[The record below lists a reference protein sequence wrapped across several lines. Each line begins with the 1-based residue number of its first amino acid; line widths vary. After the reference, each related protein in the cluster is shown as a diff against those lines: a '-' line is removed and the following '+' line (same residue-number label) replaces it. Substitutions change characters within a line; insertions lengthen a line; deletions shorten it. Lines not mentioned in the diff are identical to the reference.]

1 MSAMEPLL
9 FEHKPHQKVGF
20 EENIKFSPE
29 AIDELIKKF
38 KTLKQNENDN
48 PKIKKYIK
56 KYGIILPFEN
66 CRYSLFQILSEK
78 VELKG
83 HCGNIIYLLS
93 IFEQFL
99 ELLDQFSEMASKSA
113 KERVSFLMIEKKIEE
128 IELTH
133 EKFKILASNIINHIK
148 NGTTPLEEDGIVQL
162 NSSKDKTRIKKNL
175 LVGLAS
181 TSTIFG
187 VAAIS
192 IGIVLAPFTGGIT
205 LLSTIAG
212 ISTIVAGAATTGLGA
227 VTAIAGTR
235 YFNQKEIDISKS
247 IEALEML
254 ASQVEVLAASISKNQ
269 NIKTQLDEDFE
280 QLIQNELEFLNLF
293 CGICYE
299 ILKDPVIIPLPNNN
313 RGQYEIYCRCCIT
326 DWHNSSSTLPKSRL
340 PFKLS
345 DFQEPDFRT
354 KGEVIRFTDLVN
366 QMNLRI
372 SKIITSTT
380 THNHDNNKNNFQS
393 NSVIKT
399 NSNSK

>member
-1 MSAMEPLL
+1 MSVIEPLL
-9 FEHKPHQKVGF
+9 FEHKPHQKIGF
-20 EENIKFSPE
+20 EDKIKFSPK
-29 AIDELIKKF
+29 AIDELVNKF
-38 KTLKQNENDN
+38 KTLKQNEEDN

-66 CRYSLFQILSEK
+66 CRCSLFQILSEK

-113 KERVSFLMIEKKIEE
+113 RERVSFLMIEKKIED

-133 EKFKILASNIINHIK
+133 EKFKVLASNIIDSIK
-148 NGTTPLEEDGIVQL
+148 NGTTPLEENGIVQL
-162 NSSKDKTRIKKNL
+162 NSSKIKTRVKKNL

-192 IGIVLAPFTGGIT
+192 VGIVLAPFTGGIT

-212 ISTIVAGAATTGLGA
+212 ISTIVAGAATTGLGTI
-227 VTAIAGTR
+227 TAIAGTR
-235 YFNQKEIDISKS
+235 YFNQKEIDITKS
-247 IEALEML
+247 IQALEML

-326 DWHNSSSTLPKSRL
+326 DWNSSASTLPKSRL
-340 PFKLS
+340 PFKIS

-354 KGEVIRFTDLVN
+354 KGEVLRFTDLVN

-372 SKIITSTT
+372 SKIIDTQ
-380 THNHDNNKNNFQS
+380 KNEKQFGSSS
-393 NSVIKT
+393 NLTKT
-399 NSNSK
+399 NSNTLINK

>member
-1 MSAMEPLL
+1 MSVTEPLL
-9 FEHKPHQKVGF
+9 FEHKANQKIGF
-20 EENIKFSPE
+20 EEKIKFSPE
-29 AIDELIKKF
+29 AIDELINKF
-38 KTLKQNENDN
+38 KALKQNGDDN
-48 PKIKKYIK
+48 PKIKKYVK

-83 HCGNIIYLLS
+83 HCVNIIYLLS
-93 IFEQFL
+93 TFEQFL
-99 ELLDQFSEMASKSA
+99 GLLDQFSDMASKSA
-113 KERVSFLMIEKKIEE
+113 RERVSFLMIEKKIEE

-133 EKFKILASNIINHIK
+133 EKFKVLSSNIINSIK
-148 NGTTPLEEDGIVQL
+148 NGTTPLEENGIVQL
-162 NSSKDKTRIKKNL
+162 NSSKDKTRVKKNL

-192 IGIVLAPFTGGIT
+192 VGIVLAPFTGGIT

-212 ISTIVAGAATTGLGA
+212 VSAIIAGAATTSLGTI
-227 VTAIAGTR
+227 TAIAGTR
-235 YFNQKEIDISKS
+235 YFNQKEIDITKS

-254 ASQVEVLAASISKNQ
+254 ANQVEVLAASISKNQ

-280 QLIQNELEFLNLF
+280 QLTQNELEFLNLF

-299 ILKDPVIIPLPNNN
+299 ILKDPVIIPLPNND

-326 DWHNSSSTLPKSRL
+326 DWHSSASTLPKSRL
-340 PFKLS
+340 SFKIS

-354 KGEVIRFTDLVN
+354 KGEVLRFTDLVK
-366 QMNLRI
+366 QMNFRI
-372 SKIITSTT
+372 SKIIDS
-380 THNHDNNKNNFQS
+380 HENEKKIEPSS
-393 NSVIKT
+393 NLT
-399 NSNSK
+399 NSNTIINK